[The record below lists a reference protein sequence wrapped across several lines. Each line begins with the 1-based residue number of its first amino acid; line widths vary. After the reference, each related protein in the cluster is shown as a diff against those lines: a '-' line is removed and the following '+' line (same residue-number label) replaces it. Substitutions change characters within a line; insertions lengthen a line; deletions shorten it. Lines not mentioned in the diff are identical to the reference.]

1 MKLFKMQGYD
11 LWIDE
16 IAYTLKPFKAI
27 WDRDDSEG
35 KYKAIQELAYIY
47 FMEDPRSDYMS
58 FMDPETRSK
67 QIIQG
72 QGMPAK
78 WKPDKLVKDAQEFY
92 ASFKPESAFLLD
104 DIKASIKVLRQ
115 GLITTED
122 LADVDIEKRA
132 NVLDKYATV
141 ISRLNKLARELD
153 ETERALATEISNA
166 DKARGSAEKAI
177 FEEC

>member
-1 MKLFKMQGYD
+1 MKLFKMMGYD

-16 IAYTLKPFKAI
+16 IAYTLKPFKI
-27 WDRDDSEG
+27 LWDRDDSEG
-35 KYKAIQELAYIY
+35 KYKALQELAYIY

-58 FMDPETRSK
+58 YFDREERSR

-78 WKPDKLVKDAQEFY
+78 WKPDKKVQEAMEFY
-92 ASFKPESAFLLD
+92 ATFKPESAFLLD
-104 DIKASIKVLRQ
+104 DIKAAIKVLRQ
-115 GLITTED
+115 GLVTTED
-122 LADVDIEKRA
+122 LQEVDIEKRA

-153 ETERALATEISNA
+153 ETERAIATEISNA
-166 DKARGSAEKAI
+166 DKARGANEKAI
-177 FEEC
+177 FEDQ